1 MHANR
6 NRAVLQRIGRGM
18 MRANRTRNA
27 FAVLAIILTTFMIT
41 TIFTI
46 GINYVENMELSAVRS
61 MGTAADVLLNNP
73 TPEQSDQIES
83 LDYVKTTGRQ
93 ITAGS
98 VTQRNS
104 GGRALEIP
112 LLYLDETAWESHY
125 QGAINDISGR
135 YPEAADE
142 IMLSLNALEQ
152 LGISA
157 PAQGMSIPITYADR
171 NGEQTRTFALCGW
184 FRTYT
189 NGPGTALVSKQLCD
203 DSDATLAE
211 SGVLSLTLENTPS
224 DFYRLEDDVPIDE
237 AAGQRFTTTFSLDAG
252 SSGTVTVVVVLLA
265 LFIIG
270 SGYLLIYNVLYI
282 SVTRDTRFYGL
293 LKTIGTSPTQIKKLV
308 RGQAARFACIGIPVG
323 IVLAVAVSFG
333 LIPSVLT
340 SSYLSGNSS
349 MDAEIFFH
357 PLIFAASV
365 LFSAATVWLSC
376 NAPARAAARISP
388 VEALRYQNFAPKK
401 IKARRSRHGGRAC
414 VMAFHNVFRDQKR
427 AVLVF
432 LSLFLGTVTILGVNG
447 MLDSMTGEAYVE
459 KYLNYDFEYTDIHF
473 QTAGNH
479 GEETP
484 QFDQQFVDQL
494 AALEEVGETVVNR
507 AVWVRLDLDDAN
519 IQKRLRAYYDQDH
532 LAEQGG
538 SFEQFVSVLRRYVED
553 GTYGCYV
560 STIDEQYVQAY
571 NDAHP
576 DSPVDL
582 EAFRRGETA
591 IVGLEGDNW
600 SVNDA
605 LAGCTLT
612 LAAAGGKT
620 ADFAIDASFKM
631 SDYRQNALNGNREQ
645 IGNSVPNA
653 FYVSQAGMARLTDTP
668 VIYDIGINAAPGVD
682 LEAFTRAVNQAGES
696 LTGDAIVSQSALS
709 TLQEWDQMYN
719 SLSILGNGASILLI
733 LIGLINFVNV
743 MLTSVIAR
751 RNELAILESVGM
763 TKKQIMAML
772 TWEGGF
778 YALISA
784 GLILTLGNAFLYL
797 VARAAPSIADYAQF
811 VYPTGLVIGLIA
823 AFTVICLA
831 VPAVVFKAICGDTVI
846 ERLRN
851 FEN

>member
-1 MHANR
+1 
-6 NRAVLQRIGRGM
+6 
-18 MRANRTRNA
+18 
-27 FAVLAIILTTFMIT
+27 
-41 TIFTI
+41 
-46 GINYVENMELSAVRS
+46 
-61 MGTAADVLLNNP
+61 
-73 TPEQSDQIES
+73 
-83 LDYVKTTGRQ
+83 
-93 ITAGS
+93 
-98 VTQRNS
+98 
-104 GGRALEIP
+104 
-112 LLYLDETAWESHY
+112 
-125 QGAINDISGR
+125 
-135 YPEAADE
+135 
-142 IMLSLNALEQ
+142 
-152 LGISA
+152 
-157 PAQGMSIPITYADR
+157 
-171 NGEQTRTFALCGW
+171 
-184 FRTYT
+184 
-189 NGPGTALVSKQLCD
+189 
-203 DSDATLAE
+203 
-211 SGVLSLTLENTPS
+211 
-224 DFYRLEDDVPIDE
+224 
-237 AAGQRFTTTFSLDAG
+237 
-252 SSGTVTVVVVLLA
+252 
-265 LFIIG
+265 
-270 SGYLLIYNVLYI
+270 
-282 SVTRDTRFYGL
+282 
-293 LKTIGTSPTQIKKLV
+293 
-308 RGQAARFACIGIPVG
+308 
-323 IVLAVAVSFG
+323 
-333 LIPSVLT
+333 
-340 SSYLSGNSS
+340 
-349 MDAEIFFH
+349 
-357 PLIFAASV
+357 
-365 LFSAATVWLSC
+365 
-376 NAPARAAARISP
+376 
-388 VEALRYQNFAPKK
+388 
-401 IKARRSRHGGRAC
+401 
-414 VMAFHNVFRDQKR
+414 MAFHNVFRDQKR

-473 QTAGNH
+473 QTVGNH

-484 QFDQQFVDQL
+484 QFDQQFVDQI

-532 LAEQGG
+532 LGEQGG

-582 EAFRRGETA
+582 EAF
-591 IVGLEGDNW
+591 
-600 SVNDA
+600 
-605 LAGCTLT
+605 
-612 LAAAGGKT
+612 
-620 ADFAIDASFKM
+620 
-631 SDYRQNALNGNREQ
+631 
-645 IGNSVPNA
+645 
-653 FYVSQAGMARLTDTP
+653 
-668 VIYDIGINAAPGVD
+668 
-682 LEAFTRAVNQAGES
+682 TRAVNQAGES

-709 TLQEWDQMYN
+709 ALQEWDQMYN

-831 VPAVVFKAICGDTVI
+831 VPAIVFKAICGDTVI